1 VTTLASLEVI
11 TAFWAA
17 YLGCRRAQLSQ
28 PATVVVRNGPG
39 LADYHG
45 ATAFFRPPACVLAV
59 PADWYEHTTA
69 RLAHQPAAAAFEI
82 ALLRAVFG
90 AAVDRVVG
98 PAWLGY
104 ADHGDFRPA
113 GPMGTRRLT
122 DQDLPALRE
131 LAAACGP
138 TAWAHSGI
146 DPARRPVY
154 GCYADRTLVAAGML
168 EPWGDRLL
176 HVGIVTHPAH
186 RGRGYGTAVV
196 SAMTADGLAD
206 GRVVQ
211 YRTLQ
216 ATLRRWRL
224 PASSASSPSPTP
236 SPSGSPVREPTPPAG
251 RSAARRT
258 CAPAWP
264 CPTAHDLDHLA
275 RVPAPAGRR
284 DPRVRPAAPSTPSG
298 GGGPCGWSSNWTHPA
313 GPPGRRDRQPQRSVG
328 HPAGPQPAAGPAGA
342 RTPGPLPAARP

>member
-69 RLAHQPAAAAFEI
+69 RLAHQPAAAAFQ
-82 ALLRAVFG
+82 ATLLRQVFG

-122 DQDLPALRE
+122 DQDLPALGR

-216 ATLRRWRL
+216 ANL
-224 PASSASSPSPTP
+224 PSVA
-236 SPSGSPVREPTPPAG
+236 V
-251 RSAARRT
+251 ARK
-258 CAPAWP
+258 
-264 CPTAHDLDHLA
+264 L
-275 RVPAPAGRR
+275 GF
-284 DPRVRPAAPSTPSG
+284 
-298 GGGPCGWSSNWTHPA
+298 
-313 GPPGRRDRQPQRSVG
+313 QPF
-328 HPAGPQPAAGPAGA
+328 A
-342 RTPGPLPAARP
+342 RTLAVRLTST